1 VPQAP
6 SISLEQSRIIVPFHR
21 LRTSPPIQNDEVPCE
36 GALKKLRGGVSGER
50 ERRRLSMVRYRERL
64 TAGRIM
70 VSIEVDAA
78 IVDMLARLI
87 QV

>member
-1 VPQAP
+1 
-6 SISLEQSRIIVPFHR
+6 
-21 LRTSPPIQNDEVPCE
+21 
-36 GALKKLRGGVSGER
+36 LKKLRGGVSGER

-64 TAGRIM
+64 TAGRISM
-70 VSIEVDAA
+70 SIEVDAA